1 MRAWRILAVGLTAC
15 LLVFVAGL
23 TQAVA
28 VVDGPLDGNN
38 HPSVGFIFAQTTD
51 PNTCDA
57 ELASACAAILVSS
70 TVAITSGG
78 CADSF
83 SSTDPFTI
91 TAVWISF
98 NPNDP
103 FDCSTA
109 ARVDSIHIHP
119 GYVAGQQLSPSD
131 IGVLVLAAPAT
142 VATATLPTANSQG
155 GYSRGDPFDIV
166 NWAGVSKGNLSDFR
180 RRFSPAEFTS
190 GDADF
195 LGFKLTLNGG
205 HICMG
210 GSEGG
215 GAFLPL
221 GQNVTSLIVDGS
233 AGGCKNGQLLRL
245 DTTNVRDFLDD
256 FMTLP

>member
-1 MRAWRILAVGLTAC
+1 MRARRILAVGLTAC

-28 VVDGPLDGNN
+28 VVNGPLDGNN

-51 PNTCDA
+51 PGTCNA
-57 ELASACAAILVSS
+57 QIVGNCAAILVSS

-78 CADSF
+78 CADEF
-83 SSTDPFTI
+83 ATGGGFPLTAIWINLNPDDPTDCT
-91 TAVWISF
+91 TAV
-98 NPNDP
+98 
-103 FDCSTA
+103 
-109 ARVDSIHIHP
+109 RVDSIHVHP

-142 VATATLPTANSQG
+142 VAPATLPTANSQG
-155 GYSRGDPFDIV
+155 GYVKGDPFEIV
-166 NWAGVSKGNLSDFR
+166 NWSGVSKGNVGDYR

-195 LGFKLTLNGG
+195 LGFKLTLSGG
-205 HICMG
+205 HICYGTAQGG
-210 GSEGG
+210 GS
-215 GAFLPL
+215 FLPSS
-221 GQNVTSLIVDGS
+221 QNLTSLIVDGS

-256 FMTLP
+256 YMTLP